1 MKDTTA
7 PVLDIVD
14 LSVSYR
20 RGMWR
25 GRDTAVNGVSFRVGA
40 GRTLGLVGESGSG
53 KTTVARAI
61 VGLVPVE
68 KGEIF
73 FCGEPIGHAG
83 SARRRELSASVQMVF
98 QDPYSSLNPARAI
111 GQILVEPLMV
121 HRKLAKAQLAEAVS
135 SMLAKVGLEPE
146 VARRY
151 PGQFSGGQRQRIAIA
166 RALIVQPK
174 LVVCD
179 EPVSALDLSVQ
190 AQVLNL
196 LRDLQEELSLTYLF
210 VSHDLAVVRYMSDEI
225 AVLRRGELVE
235 YGDAQKVG
243 EQPEHPYTKE
253 LLAAAPRPLQVT
265 FGAPS
270 ATRAPGGSNDVSLPA
285 TAPGPAPK

>member
-1 MKDTTA
+1 MKEKEQVTA
-7 PVLDIVD
+7 PVLNVVD
-14 LSVSYR
+14 LAVSYR

-25 GRDTAVNGVSFRVGA
+25 GRDTAVNGVSFQIGA

-53 KTTVARAI
+53 KTTIGRAI

-83 SARRRELSASVQMVF
+83 WARRRELSASVQMVF
-98 QDPYSSLNPARAI
+98 QDPYSSLNPARTI

-121 HRKLAKAQLAEAVS
+121 HRKLGKAQFEVAVS
-135 SMLAKVGLEPE
+135 SMLAKVGLEPD
-146 VARRY
+146 VGRRY

-166 RALIVQPK
+166 RALIVEPK

-210 VSHDLAVVRYMSDEI
+210 VSHDLAVVRYMSD
-225 AVLRRGELVE
+225 
-235 YGDAQKVG
+235 
-243 EQPEHPYTKE
+243 
-253 LLAAAPRPLQVT
+253 
-265 FGAPS
+265 
-270 ATRAPGGSNDVSLPA
+270 
-285 TAPGPAPK
+285 